1 LAKRGL
7 EKRFGS
13 FGSALHAPFTSWAKS
28 PARLLENERY
38 SRSNAMTDFSALPP
52 GQSQQ
57 DPSPPENGRYIAR
70 FAASVGAGLVGLYG
84 LGATLTYRMSDPS
97 LNAASDEPVKNLFGA
112 PGAAFADV
120 LLQTIGAAAPFLMAA
135 LVVAGGLRVVQGRLF
150 EAIPRKRLVVGGIGV
165 LLLAMSASSAPAPGN
180 WPLAAGF
187 GGVLGD
193 GLLHIWASILA
204 LPGIPG
210 ARLLAGLCA
219 GMGAVAAFSYAFSV
233 TGRDMHGA
241 AARAAGA
248 AADAGRRA
256 QRAIAHM
263 GDRMRPAEDE
273 PEPWDTYRARGIADG
288 RASHRAAPVVD
299 AAWEPQPTAREPEPA
314 AFDEPIRSAPRPRE
328 EQRAAPAPA
337 PSASSAPRAAPRRPA
352 AAGNR
357 SGAERRPGQN
367 FVLPTPDLLTPA
379 VARSNQAEHATLQPR
394 SRQLEE
400 VLSTYGVQGE
410 VLAARPGPVV
420 TLFELEPAPGVRSN
434 RVIGIAD
441 DIARSMSAKSARV
454 AIIPGRNA
462 VGIELP
468 NQKRETVYLSALLA
482 SASFRKGS
490 SALPLALGE
499 TIEGEP
505 FCADLTKMPHLLIAG
520 TTGSGKSV
528 GINAMILS
536 LLYRHTPEE
545 CRFIMIDPKML
556 ELSVYE
562 GIPHLLSPVV
572 TEPKK
577 AVVALKWVVRE
588 MEERYRKMSKM
599 GVRSITVFNDRVREA
614 IANGEEMERV
624 VHAGFDP
631 ETGDPVHETRSVPL
645 ETMPYIVVVIDEMAD
660 LMLVAGKEIETAV
673 QRLAAM
679 ARAAGI
685 HLIMATQRPSV
696 DVITGTIKANFPTR
710 ISYKVTSKVDSRTI
724 LDQHGAEQLVGMGDL
739 LLMDGGVI
747 RRMHGPYV
755 TEGDV
760 ERVVAMLRAQGAP
773 AYRSDVTEDPDE
785 AGGEEAPDL
794 FEPASTGDDLYDRAV
809 EIVVRDKKA
818 STSYL
823 QRRLQVGY
831 NRAASLIERLEK
843 DGVIS
848 GPNHAGKREVLTLAS
863 E

>member
-1 LAKRGL
+1 
-7 EKRFGS
+7 
-13 FGSALHAPFTSWAKS
+13 
-28 PARLLENERY
+28 
-38 SRSNAMTDFSALPP
+38 MTDYSALPP
-52 GQSQQ
+52 GQAPQ
-57 DPSPPENGRYIAR
+57 DPTPTESGRYVSR
-70 FAASVGAGLVGLYG
+70 FVASVGAALVGVYG
-84 LGATLTYRMSDPS
+84 LGATLTYRADDPS
-97 LNAASDEPVKNLFGA
+97 FNAATDEPARNLFGG
-112 PGAAFADV
+112 PGAAFADI

-135 LVVAGGLRVVQGRLF
+135 LVVAGGLRIAQGRIF
-150 EAIPRKRLVVGGIGV
+150 DEVPRRRLAVGGLGV
-165 LLLAMSASSAPAPGN
+165 LLLAISASSAPPPGN

-187 GGVLGD
+187 GGVIGD
-193 GLLHIWASILA
+193 GLLHICASILA

-219 GMGAVAAFSYAFSV
+219 GAGAIAAFSYAFSV
-233 TGRDMHGA
+233 TGRDMKGA
-241 AARAAGA
+241 AARAAATA
-248 AADAGRRA
+248 AQASRRA
-256 QRAIAHM
+256 QRALADM
-263 GDRMRPAEDE
+263 SGRMRPHEEEA
-273 PEPWDTYRARGIADG
+273 EPWDTYRARGIADG
-288 RASHRAAPVVD
+288 RASHREAQVMD
-299 AAWEPQPTAREPEPA
+299 AAWEPQPTTRDPEPA
-314 AFDEPIRSAPRPRE
+314 AFDEPIRPPQRPTRDEPRPAPAAAAAPRP
-328 EQRAAPAPA
+328 
-337 PSASSAPRAAPRRPA
+337 APRRASSSARGEADRRA
-352 AAGNR
+352 AHTF
-357 SGAERRPGQN
+357 Q
-367 FVLPTPDLLTPA
+367 LPTADLLTPA
-379 VARSNQAEHATLQPR
+379 TPRSNQAEHSTLQPR

-400 VLSTYGVQGE
+400 VLSTFGVQGE
-410 VLAARPGPVV
+410 VLSARPGPVV
-420 TLFELEPAPGVRSN
+420 TLFELEPAPGVRSS

-468 NQKRETVYLSALLA
+468 NQKRETVFLSALLA
-482 SASFRKGS
+482 SSAFRKRDV
-490 SALPLALGE
+490 ALPLALGE

-536 LLYRHTPEE
+536 LLYRHSPEE

-588 MEERYRKMSKM
+588 MEERYRRMSKL
-599 GVRSITVFNDRVREA
+599 GVRSISSYNDRVREA
-614 IANGEEMERV
+614 IASGEALERTV
-624 VHAGFDP
+624 QAGFDP
-631 ETGDPVHETRSVPL
+631 ETGEPIHETRSVPL

-673 QRLAAM
+673 ARLAAM

-710 ISYKVTSKVDSRTI
+710 ISYKVTSKIDSRTI
-724 LDQHGAEQLVGMGDL
+724 IDQQGAEQLVGMGDL
-739 LLMDGGVI
+739 LMMEGGVL
-747 RRMHGPYV
+747 RRMHGPFV
-755 TEGDV
+755 AEADV
-760 ERVVAMLRAQGAP
+760 ERVVAMLKAQGAP
-773 AYRSDVTEDPDE
+773 SYRADVTEDPDD
-785 AGGEEAPDL
+785 APPEEAPDL
-794 FEPASTGDDLYDRAV
+794 FEPSASGDDLYDRAV
-809 EIVVRDKKA
+809 DIVLRDKKA

-843 DGVIS
+843 DGIIS
-848 GPNHAGKREVLTLAS
+848 GPNHSGKREVLTHAS